1 MSSDVGRE
9 FVFCLASLTI
19 CLLPSICN
27 FPGQLFQVKT
37 SVLLYFVEQDGFP
50 EHKNSRQEI
59 GKISASVSNLLE
71 ITYLCTHII
80 KVE

>member
-1 MSSDVGRE
+1 MISCLCHQMWAGSL
-9 FVFCLASLTI
+9 FFCLASLTI

-50 EHKNSRQEI
+50 EHK
-59 GKISASVSNLLE
+59 K
-71 ITYLCTHII
+71 
-80 KVE
+80 